1 MGDWWYREI
10 VEPGKA
16 PLLTALAFFVV
27 TFLATRLVTRLI
39 RAGRGPFRN
48 VSAGGLHIHH
58 AVPGLILMVIGGF
71 GAVGAGREGV
81 AACVVAALFGC
92 GAGLV
97 LDEFALLLHLDDVYW
112 SEEGRKS
119 VEIVV
124 LTAALVAILLS
135 GALPFGVDALSPGER
150 RDRRTV
156 AGVVGFHV
164 LCSLLCF
171 FKGKPRVALFGVL
184 VPFLSLV
191 GAIRLARPGSPW
203 ARRCYA
209 GRPRARARALRRAA
223 RHDKRWTPRL
233 RRLQDLLGGP
243 PSR

>member
-10 VEPGKA
+10 VEPGKL
-16 PLLTALAFFVV
+16 PLLTALVSFVV
-27 TFLATRLVTRLI
+27 TFAVTRLVTRLI

-58 AVPGLILMVIGGF
+58 AVPGLVLMVIGGF
-71 GAVGAGREGV
+71 GAVGAGRAGA
-81 AACVVAALFGC
+81 AACAVAALFGC

-124 LTAALVAILLS
+124 ITAALVAILLS
-135 GALPFGVDALSPGER
+135 GSLPFGVDALSSAER
-150 RDRRTV
+150 RDRRAV
-156 AGVVGFHV
+156 GGVVGFHFV
-164 LCSLLCF
+164 CSLLCLL
-171 FKGKPRVALFGVL
+171 KGKPRVALFGVL
-184 VPFLSLV
+184 VPLLSLV
-191 GAIRLARPGSPW
+191 GAVRLGRPGSWW
-203 ARRCYA
+203 ARRLYA
-209 GRPRARARALRRAA
+209 RRPRARARAVRRAA

-233 RRLQDLLGGP
+233 RRLEDFLGGP